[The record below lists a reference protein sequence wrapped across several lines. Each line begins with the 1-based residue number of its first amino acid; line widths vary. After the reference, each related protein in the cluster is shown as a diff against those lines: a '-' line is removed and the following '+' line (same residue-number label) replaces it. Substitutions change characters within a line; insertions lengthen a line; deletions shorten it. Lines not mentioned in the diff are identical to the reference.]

1 MLIGIVGAD
10 RVGTQLAKKLIEQ
23 NQDVIVLERSSD
35 KASAAANSLD
45 GLVVQG
51 DGTNLD
57 DLKKAGIDKVDYFI
71 SVTGSDERN
80 MIACG
85 LAAREFNIPHK
96 IARVQNINFS
106 NKNLLE
112 KSFLGIDYI
121 VNPSM
126 EAGQNIISSIEHG
139 AISDIMLFENTSFQ
153 MRNLSI
159 SSGSVFENKKISEI
173 PALFD
178 EKFLIAVIMRNN
190 QYIIP
195 SGDTLIRE
203 TDNLYLVGTEATL
216 DNIFSKAG
224 KVRIDF
230 NKIVVIGGSDI
241 GQFVIK
247 HFLEEEADD
256 NNVFSKFT
264 GLFSKILKKKKN
276 ISVVERDYEVC
287 KTLSEK
293 FPDLNVIQADIS
305 DEGVFEEEGLINADL
320 IISTTYNQELNIV
333 SSVYAKSLGIKRS
346 VSLVNKTSYLNVA
359 SNLGID
365 VPISLNN
372 SMIVGILKFIKRDK
386 IQSFHS
392 ISSSNI
398 EVIQLKAAPESRIAG
413 KKISEIKFPHHSL
426 VLSVKNG
433 DRDILPD
440 GNHVI
445 LGNDTVIM
453 IARKESIEKIETMF
467 TS

>member
-23 NQDVIVLERSSD
+23 NQDVIVLEKNSD
-35 KASAAANSLD
+35 RASAAADTLD
-45 GLVVQG
+45 GLVVHG

-57 DLKKAGIDKVDYFI
+57 DLKKSGIAKADYFI

-85 LAAREFNIPHK
+85 LADREFNIPQK

-106 NKNLLE
+106 NTNLLE

-126 EAGQNIISSIEHG
+126 EAAKNIISSIEHG
-139 AISDIMLFENTSFQ
+139 AVSDIMLFENTGLQ
-153 MRNLSI
+153 MRNLAV
-159 SSGSVFENKKISEI
+159 SSGSLFENKKVSEI
-173 PALFD
+173 PHLFED
-178 EKFLIAVIMRNN
+178 KFLISVILRNN

-195 SGDTLIRE
+195 AGDTIIRE
-203 TDNLYLVGTEATL
+203 MDNLYVVGTQDAL
-216 DNIFSKAG
+216 DNIFSKVG

-241 GQFVIK
+241 GQFVVK
-247 HFLEEEADD
+247 YFLTEESEN
-256 NNVFSKFT
+256 NNVFNKFT
-264 GLFSKILKKKKN
+264 DFFSKIMKKKKN
-276 ISVVERDYEVC
+276 ISIIERDYEVC
-287 KTLSEK
+287 KALSEK
-293 FPDLNVIQADIS
+293 FPDLNVIHADVS
-305 DEGVFEEEGLINADL
+305 DEGILEDEGLTDADL
-320 IISTTYNQELNIV
+320 IISCTYNQELNIV
-333 SSVYAKSLGIKRS
+333 TSVYAKSLGIKRS

-372 SMIVGILKFIKRDK
+372 SMIVGIQRFIKRDK

-398 EVIQLKAAPESRIAG
+398 EVIQLMVSPESRISG

-426 VLSVKNG
+426 ILSVKNG
-433 DRDILPD
+433 DKDILPN
-440 GNHVI
+440 GEHVI
-445 LGNDTVIM
+445 KGNDTVIM

>member
-23 NQDVIVLERSSD
+23 NQDVIVLEKDSE
-35 KASAAANSLD
+35 KASAAANTLD
-45 GLVVQG
+45 GLVVHG

-57 DLKKAGIDKVDYFI
+57 DLKKSGIAKADYFM

-85 LAAREFNIPHK
+85 LADREFNIPYK

-106 NKNLLE
+106 NTNLLE

-126 EAGQNIISSIEHG
+126 EAAKNIISSIEHG
-139 AISDIMLFENTSFQ
+139 AISDIMLFENTGLQ
-153 MRNLSI
+153 MRNLAV
-159 SSGSVFENKKISEI
+159 SSGSVFENRKLSEI
-173 PALFD
+173 PGLFD
-178 EKFLIAVIMRNN
+178 EKFLIAVILRNN

-195 SGDTLIRE
+195 SGNTVIRE
-203 TDNLYLVGTEATL
+203 MDNLYLVGTEAVL
-216 DNIFSKAG
+216 DSIFSKAG

-230 NKIVVIGGSDI
+230 NKIVIIGGSDV
-241 GQFVIK
+241 GQFVVR
-247 HFLEEEADD
+247 HFLSEEAED
-256 NNVFSKFT
+256 NNVFSRFV
-264 GLFSKILKKKKN
+264 GVFSKILKKKKN
-276 ISVVERDYEVC
+276 ISIVDRDYEVC
-287 KTLSEK
+287 KALSAK
-293 FPDLNVIQADIS
+293 YPDLNVIQADIS
-305 DEGVFEEEGLINADL
+305 DEGIFEEEGLTDCDL
-320 IISTTYNQELNIV
+320 IVATTYNQELNIV
-333 SSVYAKSLGIKRS
+333 TAVYAKSLGIKRS
-346 VSLVNKTSYLNVA
+346 ISLVNKTSYLNVA

-372 SMIVGILKFIKRDK
+372 SMIVGILRFMKKDK

-398 EVIQLKAAPESRIAG
+398 EVIQFKVSPGSRIDG
-413 KKISEIKFPHHSL
+413 KQISEIKFPHHSL
-426 VLSVKNG
+426 ILSVKNG
-433 DRDILPD
+433 EKDILPN
-440 GNHVI
+440 GEHVI

>member
-23 NQDVIVLERSSD
+23 NQDVIVLEKDSE
-35 KASAAANSLD
+35 KASAAANILD
-45 GLVVQG
+45 GLVVHG

-57 DLKKAGIDKVDYFI
+57 DLKKSGIAKADYFM

-85 LAAREFNIPHK
+85 LAEREFNIPHK
-96 IARVQNINFS
+96 IARVQNINLS
-106 NKNLLE
+106 NTNLLE

-126 EAGQNIISSIEHG
+126 EAGKNIISSIEHG
-139 AISDIMLFENTSFQ
+139 AISDIMLFENTGFQ
-153 MRNLSI
+153 MRNLAI
-159 SSGSVFENKKISEI
+159 TAGSVFENKKVSEI
-173 PALFD
+173 PALFE
-178 EKFLIAVIMRNN
+178 EKFLISVILRNN

-195 SGDTLIRE
+195 SGDTVLRE
-203 TDNLYLVGTEATL
+203 MDNLYLVGTEDVL
-216 DNIFSKAG
+216 DSVFSKEG

-230 NKIVVIGGSDI
+230 NKIVIIGGSDI
-241 GQFVIK
+241 GQFVIR
-247 HFLEEEADD
+247 HFLGESDDD

-276 ISVVERDYEVC
+276 ISVVERDYEIC

-305 DEGVFEEEGLINADL
+305 DEGIFEEEGLTDADL
-320 IISTTYNQELNIV
+320 IIATTYNQELNIV
-333 SSVYAKSLGIKRS
+333 TSVYAKSLGIKRS
-346 VSLVNKTSYLNVA
+346 ISLVNKTSYLNVA

-398 EVIQLKAAPESRIAG
+398 EVIQLKVAPESRIAG
-413 KKISEIKFPHHSL
+413 KQISEIKFPHHSL
-426 VLSVKNG
+426 ILSVKSGNK
-433 DRDILPD
+433 DILPN

-445 LGNDTVIM
+445 VANDTVIM
-453 IARKESIEKIETMF
+453 IARKESVEKIENMF

>member
-23 NQDVIVLERSSD
+23 NQDVIVLEKDSD
-35 KASAAANSLD
+35 KASAAADTLD
-45 GLVVQG
+45 GLVVHG

-57 DLKKAGIDKVDYFI
+57 DLKKSGIGKADYFI

-85 LAAREFNIPHK
+85 LADREFSIPQK

-106 NKNLLE
+106 NTNLLE

-126 EAGQNIISSIEHG
+126 EAAKNIISSIEHG
-139 AISDIMLFENTSFQ
+139 AVSDIMLFENTGLQ
-153 MRNLSI
+153 MRNLAV
-159 SSGSVFENKKISEI
+159 SSGAIFENKKVSEI
-173 PALFD
+173 PHLFED
-178 EKFLIAVIMRNN
+178 KFLIAVILRNN

-195 SGDTLIRE
+195 AGDTVIRE
-203 TDNLYLVGTEATL
+203 MDNLYVVGTQDAL
-216 DNIFSKAG
+216 DNIFSKVG

-230 NKIVVIGGSDI
+230 NKIVIIGGSDI
-241 GQFVIK
+241 GQFVVK
-247 HFLEEEADD
+247 HFLAEESED
-256 NNVFSKFT
+256 NNVFNKFADF
-264 GLFSKILKKKKN
+264 FSKILKKKKN
-276 ISVVERDYEVC
+276 ISIIERNYEVC
-287 KTLSEK
+287 KTLSAK
-293 FPDLNVIQADIS
+293 YPVLNVIHADVS
-305 DEGVFEEEGLINADL
+305 DEGVFEEEGLIDSDL
-320 IISTTYNQELNIV
+320 IISCTYNQELNIV
-333 SSVYAKSLGIKRS
+333 TSVYAKSLGIKRS

-372 SMIVGILKFIKRDK
+372 SMIVGIQRFIKRDK

-398 EVIQLKAAPESRIAG
+398 EVIQLMVSPESRISG
-413 KKISEIKFPHHSL
+413 KKIREIKFPHHSL
-426 VLSVKNG
+426 ILSVKNG
-433 DRDILPD
+433 DKDILPN
-440 GNHVI
+440 GEHVI
-445 LGNDTVIM
+445 KGNDTVIM